1 MKYAGSFRL
10 INPLDRRWFSLDRV
24 YVVDHPLVQNKLA
37 QCRRVET
44 ETWQFRGL
52 VEEITAMLL
61 YEAVRDIKTYQTD
74 LVTPVGPGK
83 GTIIVNPSPVFVAVL
98 RAGLG
103 MVAGALRL
111 FPYARAGHI
120 GLYRDHDTHV
130 PVEYYCNL
138 PPDIND
144 VDCFLL
150 EPMLATG
157 GSASHALSVLKEAGV
172 KRIKLLSLIAAPE
185 GITAIHNSH
194 PDVQIYL
201 ASVDEKLNEKAYIV
215 PGLGDAGDRL
225 FGTA

>member
-1 MKYAGSFRL
+1 MEQVF
-10 INPLDRRWFSLDRV
+10 
-24 YVVDHPLVQNKLA
+24 VVDHPLVRHKLS

-52 VEEITAMLL
+52 VEEITALLL
-61 YEAVRDIKTYQTD
+61 YEAVRDMETVEKEIT
-74 LVTPVGPGK
+74 TPVSK
-83 GTIIVNPSPVFVAVL
+83 SKELFLKDSSPVFVAVL

-103 MVAGALRL
+103 MVPGALRL

-138 PPDIND
+138 PPNISEL
-144 VDCFLL
+144 DCFLL

-157 GSASHALSVLKEAGV
+157 GSAAHAITVLKNAGV
-172 KRIKLLSLIAAPE
+172 KNIKLLSLIAAPE
-185 GITAIHNSH
+185 GIKAITANH
-194 PDVQIYL
+194 PDIKIYL
-201 ASVDEKLNEKAYIV
+201 ASLDEKLNEKAYIV

>member
-1 MKYAGSFRL
+1 MEQ
-10 INPLDRRWFSLDRV
+10 V
-24 YVVDHPLVQNKLA
+24 VVVDHPLVQHKLT

-44 ETWQFRGL
+44 ETWQFRDL
-52 VEEITAMLL
+52 VEDITALLL
-61 YEAVRDIKTYQTD
+61 YEAVRDMATKEVEI
-74 LVTPVGPGK
+74 VTPVGPCTGK
-83 GTIIVNPSPVFVAVL
+83 LVSSAEPVFVAVL

-103 MVAGALRL
+103 MVPGALKL

-130 PVEYYCNL
+130 PVEYYNNL
-138 PPDIND
+138 PPDINN

-157 GSASHALSVLKEAGV
+157 GSAVHALTLLKQAGV
-172 KRIKLLSLIAAPE
+172 QNIRLLSLIAAPE
-185 GITAIHNSH
+185 GIKAITQSH
-194 PDVQIYL
+194 PDVKIYL
-201 ASVDEKLNEKAYIV
+201 ASIDEKLNEKAYIV

>member
-1 MKYAGSFRL
+1 MEQ
-10 INPLDRRWFSLDRV
+10 V
-24 YVVDHPLVQNKLA
+24 VVVDHPLVQHKLA

-52 VEEITAMLL
+52 VEEITAQLL
-61 YEAVRDIKTYQTD
+61 YEAVRDLETAEID

-83 GTIIVNPSPVFVAVL
+83 GTIISKAEPVFVAVL

-103 MVAGALRL
+103 MVPGALRL

-130 PVEYYCNL
+130 PVQYYNNL

-144 VDCFLL
+144 ADCFLL

-157 GSASHALSVLKEAGV
+157 GSAVHAITLLKDAGV
-172 KRIKLLSLIAAPE
+172 QNIRLLSLIAAPE
-185 GITAIHNSH
+185 GIKAITERH
-194 PDVQIYL
+194 PDVKIYL
-201 ASVDEKLNEKAYIV
+201 ASIDEKLNENAYIV

>member
-1 MKYAGSFRL
+1 MEQ
-10 INPLDRRWFSLDRV
+10 V
-24 YVVDHPLVQNKLA
+24 VVVDHPLVQHKLA
-37 QCRRVET
+37 QCRSVET

-52 VEEITAMLL
+52 VEDITAHLL
-61 YEAVRDIKTYQTD
+61 YEAVRDIETKEID

-83 GTIIVNPSPVFVAVL
+83 GTAISKPEPVFVAVL

-103 MVAGALRL
+103 MVPGALRV

-130 PVEYYCNL
+130 PVQYYNNL

-157 GSASHALSVLKEAGV
+157 GSAVHALKLLKEAGV
-172 KRIKLLSLIAAPE
+172 RKVKLLSLIAAPE
-185 GITAIHNSH
+185 GISAITESH
-194 PDVQIYL
+194 PDVKIYL

>member
-1 MKYAGSFRL
+1 ME
-10 INPLDRRWFSLDRV
+10 NV
-24 YVVDHPLVQNKLA
+24 VVVDHPLVQHKLA

-52 VEEITAMLL
+52 VEEITALLL
-61 YEAVRDIKTYQTD
+61 YEAVRDIATVETD
-74 LVTPVGPGK
+74 IVTPVGPGK
-83 GTIIVNPSPVFVAVL
+83 GRVISGAAPVFVAVL

-103 MVAGALRL
+103 MVPGALRL

-138 PPDIND
+138 PPNIND
-144 VDCFLL
+144 LDCFLL

-157 GSASHALSVLKEAGV
+157 GSATYALNMLKKAGV
-172 KRIKLLSLIAAPE
+172 KKIRLLSLIAAPE
-185 GITAIHNSH
+185 GIAAIRKDHA
-194 PDVQIYL
+194 DVKIYL

>member
-1 MKYAGSFRL
+1 MEQV
-10 INPLDRRWFSLDRV
+10 I
-24 YVVDHPLVQNKLA
+24 VVDHPLVQHKLT

-52 VEEITAMLL
+52 VEDITALLL
-61 YEAVRDIKTYQTD
+61 YEAARDMEMTETD
-74 LVTPVGPGK
+74 LVTPVGPCKGK
-83 GTIIVNPSPVFVAVL
+83 VLSKAEPVFVAVL

-103 MVAGALRL
+103 MVPGALRL

-130 PVEYYCNL
+130 PVQYYNNL
-138 PPDIND
+138 PPEISD

-157 GSASHALSVLKEAGV
+157 GSAVHALTLLKEAGV
-172 KRIKLLSLIAAPE
+172 KNIRLLSLIAAPE
-185 GITAIHNSH
+185 GIKAIIEKH
-194 PDVQIYL
+194 PDVKIYL
-201 ASVDEKLNEKAYIV
+201 ASIDEKLNENAYIV

>member
-1 MKYAGSFRL
+1 MEQVF
-10 INPLDRRWFSLDRV
+10 
-24 YVVDHPLVQNKLA
+24 VVDHPLVRHKLS
-37 QCRRVET
+37 QCRSVET

-52 VEEITAMLL
+52 VEEITALLL
-61 YEAVRDIKTYQTD
+61 YEAVRDMETVIKEIT
-74 LVTPVGPGK
+74 TPVSQSK
-83 GTIIVNPSPVFVAVL
+83 ELFLKDSSPVFVAVL

-103 MVAGALRL
+103 MVPGALRL

-138 PPDIND
+138 PPNISEL
-144 VDCFLL
+144 DCFLL

-157 GSASHALSVLKEAGV
+157 GSAAHAITVLKKAGV
-172 KRIKLLSLIAAPE
+172 KNIKLLSLIAAPE
-185 GITAIHNSH
+185 GIKAITANH
-194 PDVQIYL
+194 PDIKIYL
-201 ASVDEKLNEKAYIV
+201 ASLDEKLNEKAYIV

>member
-1 MKYAGSFRL
+1 MEQVF
-10 INPLDRRWFSLDRV
+10 
-24 YVVDHPLVQNKLA
+24 VVDHPLVRHKLS

-52 VEEITAMLL
+52 VEEITALLL
-61 YEAVRDIKTYQTD
+61 YEAVRDMETVKKEIT
-74 LVTPVGPGK
+74 TPVSQSK
-83 GTIIVNPSPVFVAVL
+83 ELFLKDSSPVFVAVL

-103 MVAGALRL
+103 MVPGALRL

-138 PPDIND
+138 PPNISEL
-144 VDCFLL
+144 DCFLL

-157 GSASHALSVLKEAGV
+157 GSAAHAITVLKNAGA
-172 KRIKLLSLIAAPE
+172 KKIKLLSLIAAPE
-185 GITAIHNSH
+185 GIKAITANH
-194 PDVQIYL
+194 PDIKIYL
-201 ASVDEKLNEKAYIV
+201 ASLDEKLNEKAYIV

>member
-1 MKYAGSFRL
+1 ME
-10 INPLDRRWFSLDRV
+10 NV
-24 YVVDHPLVQNKLA
+24 VVVDHPLVQHKLA

-52 VEEITAMLL
+52 VEEITALLL
-61 YEAVRDIKTYQTD
+61 YEAVRDLATVETD
-74 LVTPVGPGK
+74 IVTPVGPGK
-83 GTIIVNPSPVFVAVL
+83 GRVISGAAPVFVAVL

-103 MVAGALRL
+103 MVPGALRL

-138 PPDIND
+138 PPNIND
-144 VDCFLL
+144 LDCFLL

-157 GSASHALSVLKEAGV
+157 GSATYALNMLKKAGV
-172 KRIKLLSLIAAPE
+172 KKIRLLSLIAAPE
-185 GITAIHNSH
+185 GIAAIRKDHT
-194 PDVQIYL
+194 DVKIYL

>member
-1 MKYAGSFRL
+1 ME
-10 INPLDRRWFSLDRV
+10 NV
-24 YVVDHPLVQNKLA
+24 VVVDHPLVQHKLA

-52 VEEITAMLL
+52 VEEITALLL
-61 YEAVRDIKTYQTD
+61 YEAVRDIATVETD
-74 LVTPVGPGK
+74 IVTPVGPGK
-83 GTIIVNPSPVFVAVL
+83 GRVISGAAPVFVAVL

-103 MVAGALRL
+103 MVPGALRL

-138 PPDIND
+138 PPNIND
-144 VDCFLL
+144 LDCFLL

-157 GSASHALSVLKEAGV
+157 GSATYALNMLKKAGV
-172 KRIKLLSLIAAPE
+172 KKIKLLSLIAAPE
-185 GITAIHNSH
+185 GIAAIRKDHA
-194 PDVQIYL
+194 DVKIYL